1 MTFSTLEEIRWRLG
15 DHIKA
20 QQAAPHASAY
30 GDGMI
35 AGLQL
40 ALHVLDDVSNAGS
53 GLSAR
58 STGKGAEMSYLK
70 VKEMLRLV
78 SELEDKIDESPD
90 VDLEGAS
97 AEDICD
103 LVNTVT
109 GVIGNL
115 AFMVGNMSG
124 IYRRPPKKPGRRPSP

>member
-1 MTFSTLEEIRWRLG
+1 
-15 DHIKA
+15 
-20 QQAAPHASAY
+20 
-30 GDGMI
+30 
-35 AGLQL
+35 
-40 ALHVLDDVSNAGS
+40 
-53 GLSAR
+53 
-58 STGKGAEMSYLK
+58 MSYLK

-124 IYRRPPKKPGRRPSP
+124 IYRRPPKKPAPPAFSLIADGAVRDLTEKFRGTAS